1 MTLNFS
7 ITLLQKFVRIADH
20 LRIFFVARFF
30 SVTDY
35 LSPWPTLCFYCKLLD
50 CSLLPF
56 LQKKNWFLSLC
67 VCMRV
72 TGGCGAAM
80 TSVAATSILFK
91 STTYDTNAIVV
102 SINQ

>member
-1 MTLNFS
+1 
-7 ITLLQKFVRIADH
+7 
-20 LRIFFVARFF
+20 
-30 SVTDY
+30 
-35 LSPWPTLCFYCKLLD
+35 
-50 CSLLPF
+50 
-56 LQKKNWFLSLC
+56 
-67 VCMRV
+67 MRV